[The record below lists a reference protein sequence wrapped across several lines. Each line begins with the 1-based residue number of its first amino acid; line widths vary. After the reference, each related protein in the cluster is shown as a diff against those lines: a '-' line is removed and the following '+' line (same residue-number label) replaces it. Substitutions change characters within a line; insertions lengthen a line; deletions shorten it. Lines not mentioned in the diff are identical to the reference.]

1 MEADMKVRLQGIG
14 VALLAGTLL
23 VGPALLGPAG
33 LSSARADCA
42 PGERIDGTS
51 ADQAKKKAEGA
62 GFTQVRELKKG
73 CDNVWHGVAMKN
85 GAQVRVAVLPQGQV
99 MQEGD

>member
-1 MEADMKVRLQGIG
+1 MKVHRQGIG
-14 VALLAGTLL
+14 IGLLAATLL
-23 VGPALLGPAG
+23 IAPALMGPTA

-42 PGERIDGTS
+42 PGERVDGTS

-62 GFTQVRELKKG
+62 GFTQVRELRKG
-73 CDNVWHGVAMKN
+73 CDNVWHAVAMKN